1 MNFPEFGTL
10 RVQQHDDCVFVQLDR
25 PQVRNAIDQVMVDE
39 LHELCGILEKDP
51 QILVITGCTVE
62 TSRGEKAIFAS
73 GADIAQLRER
83 RRDDALRGIN
93 STIFQRI
100 AQLPAPVI
108 AAVDGFALGGG
119 LELALA
125 ADFRVATPETKFGQP
140 EAQLGIIAAAGGTY
154 RLKKL
159 VGEAIAKEVL
169 LAGRILDGAEAKE
182 AHLVNELY
190 SADELMTGAQDLA
203 ARIAK
208 QDPLAVRITKKVL
221 DMPEAAH
228 PQVDNLAQAIL
239 FESDAKF
246 ERMQEFLDRKKK

>member
-1 MNFPEFGTL
+1 MTFPEFRTL
-10 RVQQHDDCVFVQLDR
+10 RIQQHDDCVVAQLDR

-39 LHELCGILEKDP
+39 LHELCGIVEKDP
-51 QILVITGCTVE
+51 QTLVITGCTVE
-62 TSRGEKAIFAS
+62 TSHGEKSVFAS

-108 AAVDGFALGGG
+108 AA
-119 LELALA
+119 LA
-125 ADFRVATPETKFGQP
+125 ADFRIATPEAKFGQP

-154 RLKKL
+154 RLKNL
-159 VGEAIAKEVL
+159 VGEAVAKEIL
-169 LAGRILDGAEAKE
+169 LAGRILDGTEAKE
-182 AHLVNELY
+182 THLVNELY
-190 SADELMTGAQDLA
+190 SADELVAGAHDLA

-208 QDPLAVRITKKVL
+208 QDPLAVRITKRVL

-246 ERMQEFLDRKKK
+246 ERMQEFLDRKNKR

>member
-62 TSRGEKAIFAS
+62 TSRGEKTIFAS

-108 AAVDGFALGGG
+108 AAIDGFALGGG

-125 ADFRVATPETKFGQP
+125 ADFRVATPEAKFGQP

-159 VGEAIAKEVL
+159 VGEAVAKEIL

-190 SADELMTGAQDLA
+190 SADELMAGAQDLA